1 MSDLFK
7 KAMYMGV
14 GLAELTREKLEEFSR
29 EMIEK
34 GELSEKE
41 GRSLVDEMLRKS
53 EETRKSLEKKVDA
66 TVEKALARI
75 NIATRDDLKE
85 LEKKLNRKIAALK
98 AKK

>member
-14 GLAELTREKLEEFSR
+14 GMAEMTREKLEEFSR

-41 GRSLVDEMLRKS
+41 GRRLVDEMLRKS

-66 TVEKALARI
+66 IVEKALARI
-75 NIATRDDLKE
+75 NIATRDDLE
-85 LEKKLNRKIAALK
+85 NLEKKLNRKIAGLK

>member
-14 GLAELTREKLEEFSR
+14 GMAELTREKLEEFSR

-41 GRSLVDEMLRKS
+41 GRRLVDEMLRKS
-53 EETRKSLEKKVDA
+53 EEARKSLEKKVDA
-66 TVEKALARI
+66 TVEKALGRI
-75 NIATRDDLKE
+75 NIATRDDLEE

>member
-41 GRSLVDEMLRKS
+41 GRRLVDEMLRKS
-53 EETRKSLEKKVDA
+53 EEARKSLEKKVDA
-66 TVEKALARI
+66 TVEKALGRI
-75 NIATRDDLKE
+75 NIATRDDLEE

>member
-14 GLAELTREKLEEFSR
+14 GLAELTRDKLEEFSR

-41 GRSLVDEMLRKS
+41 GRRLVDEMLRKS
-53 EETRKSLEKKVDA
+53 EEARKSLEKKVDA
-66 TVEKALARI
+66 TVEKALGRI
-75 NIATRDDLKE
+75 NIATRNDLEE

>member
-14 GLAELTREKLEEFSR
+14 GMAELTREKLEEFSR

-41 GRSLVDEMLRKS
+41 GRRLVDEMLRKS
-53 EETRKSLEKKVDA
+53 EEARKSLEKKVDA
-66 TVEKALARI
+66 TVEKALGRI
-75 NIATRDDLKE
+75 NIATRDDLE
-85 LEKKLNRKIAALK
+85 NLEKKLNRKIAALK